1 MQKLTDTNKKENLIQ
16 SSKGNQMKW
25 YLDNFWYKADYTG
38 YEGFV
43 EYVISHLVSY
53 SDIEHNKIVIYET
66 EKIEYNENI
75 FKGCKSQNFLPQ
87 NWQLITLERLFFNYF
102 GESLYKN
109 IYSIENHENRV
120 KFIVEQTIRITNL
133 KDFGVYL
140 SILLTLD
147 AFFLNEDRHTHNIA
161 VLLDE
166 KGKYHYCPIFD
177 NGAGLLSDTTIDYPL
192 SNDIYYL
199 IKKVKSKTFSD
210 NFDVQ
215 LDTIEKVYGAHIK
228 FNFTKKDL
236 EGIIER
242 DTIYSS
248 EIKNRVRE
256 IIYYQMQKY
265 QYLFLRG

>member
-1 MQKLTDTNKKENLIQ
+1 MLKLTDVSKKENLVQ

-43 EYVISHLVSY
+43 EYVISHLVCL
-53 SDIEHNKIVIYET
+53 SDIENNKIVIYET
-66 EKIEYNENI
+66 EEIDYNENI
-75 FKGCKSQNFLPQ
+75 FKGCKSRNFLPE
-87 NWQLITLERLFFNYF
+87 NWQLITLERLFINYF
-102 GESLYKN
+102 GESLHK
-109 IYSIENHENRV
+109 SIFSMVNHENRV

-177 NGAGLLSDTTIDYPL
+177 NGAGLLSDTTIDYPI
-192 SNDIYYL
+192 SKDIYYL

-210 NFDVQ
+210 NFDDQ
-215 LDTIEKVYGAHIK
+215 LDIIEKVYGTHIK
-228 FNFTKKDL
+228 FNFNKKDIDN
-236 EGIIER
+236 IIDR

-256 IIYYQMQKY
+256 IIYYQMHKY
-265 QYLFLRG
+265 QYLFLRK